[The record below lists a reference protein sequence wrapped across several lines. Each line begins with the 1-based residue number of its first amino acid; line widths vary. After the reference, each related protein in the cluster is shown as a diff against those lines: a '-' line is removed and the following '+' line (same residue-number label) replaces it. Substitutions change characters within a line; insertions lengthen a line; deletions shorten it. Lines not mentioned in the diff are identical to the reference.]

1 MPQFLS
7 RIPFSALLITAV
19 IIAISISN
27 GSFVFWNQQQ
37 IALIEVA
44 FSLFVL
50 WGEKFKQIPWSPGY
64 LWAPLWLVLV
74 AVSTF
79 LAMQHLESSANR
91 SRFFQEGFHLLFGWS
106 VWRLACR
113 EKTTEMIANA
123 VATGIIIGALINLIS
138 IILRWNNLF
147 DPRTAGWTTGLPLF
161 VNIRHLGYLISAA
174 VVAQVFIFLRCEE
187 RKAVVISFIGL
198 ILLTA
203 FLFWTGGR
211 AVIGGVFVASSV
223 MFFLA
228 KSSWQKTLWII
239 LALPLAAALAQY
251 FAVADGSLGLFRA
264 IDRSTQ
270 AQALDGFLSGRWTVW
285 TDAWRRILEQPWLG
299 WGADGYVAIRPP
311 YAIQGGILH
320 PHNVFVQCLVEWGFL
335 GTGVFIILFLQ
346 FLKPIIQNLWR
357 MRSQQNYDPALL
369 LGGALA
375 GNLLLLSLTEGIFYH
390 GIGTSL
396 LALSCGLAL
405 SARARSL

>member
-7 RIPFSALLITAV
+7 RIPFSALLIAAV

-50 WGEKFKQIPWSPGY
+50 CGEKFKQIPWSPRY
-64 LWAPLWLVLV
+64 LWAVLWLSLVVL
-74 AVSTF
+74 STF
-79 LAMQHLESSANR
+79 LARQAIEGSANWDR
-91 SRFFQEGFHLLFGWS
+91 VFQEAFHLFFGWS

-113 EKTTEMIANA
+113 EKTTEMFANA
-123 VATGIIIGALINLIS
+123 VATGIIIGALINLIA
-138 IILRWNNLF
+138 IIIRWNSLL
-147 DPRTAGWTTGLPLF
+147 DPRTAGWTTMLPLF
-161 VNIRHLGYLISAA
+161 VNIRHMGYLISAA
-174 VVAQVFIFLRCEE
+174 VVAQVFVLLRCQ
-187 RKAVVISFIGL
+187 KPWALISSFVGL
-198 ILLTA
+198 VLLTA

-211 AVIGGVFVASSV
+211 AVIGGA
-223 MFFLA
+223 FLA
-228 KSSWQKTLWII
+228 AIVMMI
-239 LALPLAAALAQY
+239 LAKASANHIKCVVLAVPLAIALAQY
-251 FAVADGSLGLFRA
+251 FVVVDGSLGLFGA
-264 IDRSTQ
+264 WNRSIH
-270 AQALDGFLSGRWTVW
+270 AGALDSFLSGRGIIW
-285 TDAWRRILEQPWLG
+285 TDAWYRILEHPWLG

-335 GTGVFIILFLQ
+335 GTGIFIIVCSQ
-346 FLKPIIQNLWR
+346 FLTPIMQSLWR
-357 MRSQQNYDPALL
+357 IREQQNYDPALL
-369 LGGALA
+369 LGSALA
-375 GNLLLLSLTEGIFYH
+375 GNLLLLSLTEGILYH